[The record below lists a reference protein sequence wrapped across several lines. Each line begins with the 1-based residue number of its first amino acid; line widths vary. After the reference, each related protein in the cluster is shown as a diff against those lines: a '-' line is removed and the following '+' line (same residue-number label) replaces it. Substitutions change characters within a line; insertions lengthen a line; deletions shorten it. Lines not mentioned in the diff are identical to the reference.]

1 MELKNK
7 ELQDREL
14 KRKRNRRSIFKPII
28 VSIDDMEKLEQK
40 EMVMKRPIETTWYDC
55 LINYIPD
62 TIRKN
67 VGDCKDKVVS
77 LLKKNTCEDYGS
89 QTVNGRRKKT
99 KNTLKETT

>member
-40 EMVMKRPIETTWYDC
+40 EMMMKRPIETTWYDC
-55 LINYIPD
+55 LINYIPGI
-62 TIRKN
+62 IRKN
-67 VGDCKDKVVS
+67 VGDCKNKVVS
-77 LLKKNTCEDYGS
+77 LLKKNMCEDYGS

>member
-40 EMVMKRPIETTWYDC
+40 EMMMKRPIETAWYDC